1 MSDPSLA
8 PAFDSVVAAYQEG
21 RRIGLA
27 TAALALSLVAYINLL
42 GIEKSV
48 LAGVLAFL
56 ALRGAGTG
64 SQPLRRGR
72 VALVIA
78 ALHVVFLVAVLSIFH
93 DKLLQLVPL
102 LQKLG

>member
-1 MSDPSLA
+1 MSGPSLA

-48 LAGVLAFL
+48 LAGVLAFS

-93 DKLLQLVPL
+93 DKFMQLVPL